1 MSFNKC
7 RLVILNYPIS
17 VPGPGQHLQF
27 WSMYA
32 EFTFTTRGQHGI
44 ESVELE
50 AAVCFMDPVG
60 WRVGWGLSGTGT
72 ARILESRQA
81 KTYFLNSLDK
91 S

>member
-1 MSFNKC
+1 MSFSKC

-17 VPGPGQHLQF
+17 IPGPGQHLQF

-32 EFTFTTRGQHGI
+32 ELTFTTRGQHGI
-44 ESVELE
+44 ESVERLE
-50 AAVCFMDPVG
+50 AAVCFMEPA
-60 WRVGWGLSGTGT
+60 GWGVSGTGT

-81 KTYFLNSLDK
+81 KTYYLNSLDK